1 MYEGENNVSK
11 RAGRGTFSS
20 SQWFKRG
27 WTLQE
32 LLAPEIV
39 IFFNCFWVELGT
51 KETLAQTISDI
62 TRIDFDVYESG
73 DASVAQKMSWAA
85 RRKTTRVEDKAYCLM
100 GLFGVNMPLLYG
112 EGEDAFLRLQVS
124 ILGRTVD
131 DSIFAWDCNGR
142 GSGRPGLLATSPD
155 LFRSSGDIV
164 TVPQRYFRENF
175 VTIAN
180 QIPGQYPLTSMGLEL
195 QADLKKANKMLFNIY
210 ILPLACKRVGYSKAL
225 DSIIGIEL
233 RQDILTPYIFTR
245 VKVPARTYEKNE
257 LRDIVPT
264 SLAEAEYTISGRF
277 WVTQQVPPK
286 QSNTH
291 PIKWLIEDDALVHK
305 GYVCR
310 DKGEDTDLDNFI
322 CRRHTF
328 SYFLD
333 DVAQFNL
340 ELSYARKG
348 LKARIV
354 IGHGEN
360 ESINIRVSL
369 KRIAVKGLPYYKV
382 KLWLKDA

>member
-1 MYEGENNVSK
+1 
-11 RAGRGTFSS
+11 
-20 SQWFKRG
+20 
-27 WTLQE
+27 
-32 LLAPEIV
+32 
-39 IFFNCFWVELGT
+39 
-51 KETLAQTISDI
+51 
-62 TRIDFDVYESG
+62 
-73 DASVAQKMSWAA
+73 
-85 RRKTTRVEDKAYCLM
+85 
-100 GLFGVNMPLLYG
+100 MPLLYG

-131 DSIFAWDCNGR
+131 DSIFAWDYKGR
-142 GSGRPGLLATSPD
+142 GSGGPGLLATSPD

-164 TVPQRYFRENF
+164 TVPQGYFRENF

-180 QIPGQYPLTSMGLEL
+180 PIPGQYPLTSMGLEL
-195 QADLKKANKMLFNIY
+195 QADLKKAKMNHYKTY
-210 ILPLACKRVGYSKAL
+210 ILPLACKRVGNSKAL

-233 RQDILTPYIFTR
+233 RQDFLIPYIFTR

-291 PIKWLIEDDALVHK
+291 PIKWLIEDDALIHK

-310 DKGEDTDLDNFI
+310 DNGEDTDLDNFI

-340 ELSYARKG
+340 ELSYAPKG
-348 LKARIV
+348 LKTRIV

-369 KRIAVKGLPYYKV
+369 KRIAVKGHPYYKV
-382 KLWLKDA
+382 RLWLRDT